1 MSTPSPAPGDPALF
15 VPDGP
20 RLVPTD
26 RARGPWSPNALH
38 GGPVAALVARAAE
51 SHPGGEDF
59 QLTRITLELL
69 RPVPM
74 TPLGVTSALAKPG
87 RTVQLVDTVV
97 EADGVEVA
105 WSRALRIHRASDDRR
120 VEPTVPEDDAPAP
133 PDGILSTA
141 MVLGELPAFHNQG
154 VEMRFVSGRT
164 NHVGP
169 ATVWFRLRCPVV
181 LGEDPSPWER
191 TAAVADF
198 GNGVSAELDF
208 MSSSFI
214 NPDLTVSVHRP
225 PVGEWVCLDAR
236 TRFGSPGIG
245 AAESELWDTV
255 GRIGRS
261 IQSLVVEVRS

>member
-59 QLTRITLELL
+59 QLTRVTLELL

-74 TPLGVTSALAKPG
+74 TPLGLTSALAKPG

-105 WSRALRIHRASDDRR
+105 WARALRIRRASDDRR

-133 PDGILSTA
+133 PDGLPATA
-141 MVLGELPAFHNQG
+141 MVAGELPAFHNQG

-169 ATVWFRLRCPVV
+169 ATVGSGCGARWSSGRIPRRGSGRRPWPTSATGCRPNSTSCRLLHQPRPHR
-181 LGEDPSPWER
+181 LG
-191 TAAVADF
+191 
-198 GNGVSAELDF
+198 
-208 MSSSFI
+208 SST
-214 NPDLTVSVHRP
+214 PGR
-225 PVGEWVCLDAR
+225 EWVCLDAR

-245 AAESELWDTV
+245 AAESELWDTE

-261 IQSLVVEVRS
+261 IQSLVVEARS